1 MAEVIAV
8 RYAEALF
15 SVAEEKD
22 LLTRTAKDIT
32 CVRTVLAEN
41 PDLVNVLAMPDV
53 IPEKKAELLNRIFQE
68 DLEEPMLGLLT
79 VLVRKGRIGQIDEVF
94 AEFEERLIEWEKK
107 CRVTVTSAAAL
118 SDAEVSKIRETLAK
132 SMQKEILIDTVIDP
146 SLIGGLVVRVGDVV
160 FDNSIR
166 SSLSKMSRHLRELRI
181 SESAQ

>member
-22 LLTRTAKDIT
+22 LLTRTAQDIN
-32 CVRTVLAEN
+32 CVRTVFSEN
-41 PDLVNVLAMPDV
+41 PDLVRVLAMPDV
-53 IPEKKAELLNRIFQE
+53 IPEKKESLISRIFQE
-68 DLEEPMLGLLT
+68 DLEEPMLGLLH
-79 VLVRKGRIGQIDEVF
+79 VLIRKDRIGQMEEVF
-94 AEFEERLIEWEKK
+94 TEFEDRLMEWEKK
-107 CRVTVTSAAAL
+107 CRVTVTSAAPL
-118 SDAEVSKIRETLAK
+118 SDAEIDKIRNTLAK
-132 SMQKEILIDTVIDP
+132 SMDKEILVDTVIDP